1 MISDRYLW
9 RERVRMSVRKV
20 GRAEALVPV
29 RRRLMKAVF
38 FLRAESRDLLT
49 GKTSRTCR
57 EKRGQ

>member
-9 RERVRMSVRKV
+9 SERVRISVRKV
-20 GRAEALVPV
+20 ESAEALIPV

-49 GKTSRTCR
+49 GKTSVL
-57 EKRGQ
+57 